1 MNHDA
6 IARAIIA
13 EELRQEPSLKS
24 ITQFLGHEPTMAD
37 EEKTFNALV
46 VWRNKIADVLDPPK
60 ARSRAA

>member
-24 ITQFLGHEPTMAD
+24 ITQFLGFEPSMAD
-37 EEKTFNALV
+37 EEKTFN
-46 VWRNKIADVLDPPK
+46 IADALDPPK
-60 ARSRAA
+60 AQDRAA